1 MIVTTVMRMTEE
13 EANVEAVSAV
23 AVDAVVDVT
32 VHRPHAVHRFHV
44 LPHHLVLLQN
54 RNLYLFPI

>member
-1 MIVTTVMRMTEE
+1 MTEE
-13 EANVEAVSAV
+13 ETNVEAVS

-44 LPHHLVLLQN
+44 LPHRLVLLQN